1 MTGYGKV
8 VIELPSKTMRIEMR
22 SLNSKSLDVN
32 MRIPSDYRSKEL
44 ELRKI
49 VGKRMGRGK
58 IDVSIYIETNKT
70 QSTSKVNKAVVQDYI
85 QQLKSISDKQTETEL
100 LKMAI
105 RLPDAISSEKEEVN
119 GEEWTQ
125 ILEGLEDTLNHI
137 ETYRK
142 DEGLVLFKVFQKH
155 INAIDKNLQLV
166 VEIDSDRIES
176 VRGKLEK
183 GITELKEDLDK
194 NRFEQE
200 LIYYIEKLDIT
211 EEKVRLKNHL
221 SYFLES
227 LNSTESNGKKLGFI
241 SQEIGRE
248 INTIGSKA
256 NFAPMQK
263 LVVQMKDDLE
273 KIKEQL
279 LNIL

>member
-1 MTGYGKV
+1 MC
-8 VIELPSKTMRIEMR
+8 
-22 SLNSKSLDVN
+22 
-32 MRIPSDYRSKEL
+32 
-44 ELRKI
+44 
-49 VGKRMGRGK
+49 RGK
-58 IDVSIYIETNKT
+58 IDVSIYIETNKA
-70 QSTSKVNKAVVQDYI
+70 QSTSKVNKAVVQDYM

-142 DEGLVLFKVFQKH
+142 DEGLVLFKVLQKH